1 MATTNRK
8 EFFLTVY
15 VLYCLISSP
24 FYVSLCDLMFKGSNN
39 NKNTVLNPV
48 CINTKVIYLVKKS
61 RHRASSIKSRRRIFT
76 TFIYRFIETVAAL
89 GRTDDIQVN
98 RVEMTLLLTA
108 NWLKKTLKCLFFSS
122 VSKVSERRVH
132 SVVEL

>member
-1 MATTNRK
+1 MRTVMAATNRK

-15 VLYCLISSP
+15 VLYCLISTP

-39 NKNTVLNPV
+39 KKNTILNPV
-48 CINTKVIYLVKKS
+48 YINTKVIYLVKKS
-61 RHRASSIKSRRRIFT
+61 RHRASSIKSRRRIFNT
-76 TFIYRFIETVAAL
+76 LIYRFIETVAAL

-108 NWLKKTLKCLFFSS
+108 NWLKKTLKCLFFQFVSS
-122 VSKVSERRVH
+122 FHVQD
-132 SVVEL
+132 

>member
-24 FYVSLCDLMFKGSNN
+24 FYVSLCDLMFKGCNN
-39 NKNTVLNPV
+39 NKNTVSVLNPV

-122 VSKVSERRVH
+122 
-132 SVVEL
+132 

>member
-1 MATTNRK
+1 MAATNRK

-61 RHRASSIKSRRRIFT
+61 RHRVSSIKSRLRIFNT
-76 TFIYRFIETVAAL
+76 LICRFIETVAAL

-122 VSKVSERRVH
+122 
-132 SVVEL
+132 